1 MARSKKTDD
10 EKQKAAILQM
20 QRSVEVATRENDIVQ
35 KQLADQR
42 ALLQATYRDVAEAPG
57 IGNRVAFREAKL
69 KDKALET
76 QTKKMAPSHRIAVDL
91 GGGLI
96 AQVSTETLNAL
107 VRASADW
114 MPESWVASNVDYLQG
129 APHLILGLGVYV
141 AELATRKKL
150 VLPSSRR
157 EVISEASKL
166 FAQLGFSNIVR
177 ALRVRY
183 LDGKQ
188 MRVDMKAVLAE
199 KKALEQKIKDLQ
211 AAAAAKK

>member
-1 MARSKKTDD
+1 MARTKKTDD
-10 EKQKAAILQM
+10 EKQKEAILQM
-20 QRSVEVATRENDIVQ
+20 QRSVEVATRENSIVQ

-42 ALLQATYRDVAEAPG
+42 ALLEATYKDVDEAKG

-76 QTKKMAPSHRIAVDL
+76 QTKKMAASHRISVDL

-114 MPESWVASNVDYLQG
+114 MPESWVAANVDYLQG

-150 VLPSSRR
+150 VLPTTRR

-188 MRVDMKAVLAE
+188 MKIDMKAVLAE
-199 KKALEQKIKDLQ
+199 KKALEQKVKDLQ
-211 AAAAAKK
+211 AAAAKK